1 LIFRKIDLSLEEEIT
16 FQGHKN
22 ILSLHSRT
30 IEITKDANLTNK
42 GDCIVGVSANK
53 ACVDLD
59 ISLKQKLRK
68 SGTVVKI
75 GIIVEPYEFNLAGFG
90 NNNLEI
96 THKHDIVLR
105 KSNYVDSRTLI
116 VSCDKSAIDIPR
128 YLINALTN
136 SEAKGI
142 LTIKIE

>member
-1 LIFRKIDLSLEEEIT
+1 MEEEIR

-30 IEITKDANLTNK
+30 IEITKDSVLTKN

-53 ACVDLD
+53 ACDDLD
-59 ISLKQKLRK
+59 PALKQKLRT
-68 SGTVVKI
+68 SDTVVKV
-75 GIIVEPYEFNLAGFG
+75 GIIVEPYEFNILGLG
-90 NNNLEI
+90 NNHLQV
-96 THKHDIVLR
+96 THRHDIVLR

-128 YLINALTN
+128 YLIKALTDP
-136 SEAKGI
+136 ETKG
-142 LTIKIE
+142 LLRVRLE

>member
-1 LIFRKIDLSLEEEIT
+1 MEEEII

-30 IEITKDANLTNK
+30 IEITKDSVLTKN

-53 ACVDLD
+53 ACDDLD
-59 ISLKQKLRK
+59 PAVKQKLRT
-68 SGTVVKI
+68 SDTVVKI
-75 GIIVEPYEFNLAGFG
+75 GIIVEPYEFNILGLG
-90 NNNLEI
+90 NNHLQV

-105 KSNYVDSRTLI
+105 KSNYVDPRTLI

-128 YLINALTN
+128 YLIKALTDP
-136 SEAKGI
+136 ETKG
-142 LTIKIE
+142 LLRVRLE

>member
-1 LIFRKIDLSLEEEIT
+1 MEEEIT

-30 IEITKDANLTNK
+30 IEITKDSKLTKK

-53 ACVDLD
+53 ACEDLD
-59 ISLKQKLRK
+59 PALRQKLRT
-68 SGTVVKI
+68 SDTVVKI
-75 GIIVEPYEFNLAGFG
+75 GIIVEPYEFNISGFG
-90 NNNLEI
+90 NNHLEV

-116 VSCDKSAIDIPR
+116 VSCNKSAIDIPR
-128 YLINALTN
+128 YLIKALN
-136 SEAKGI
+136 DPEAKG
-142 LTIKIE
+142 LLRVKLE

>member
-1 LIFRKIDLSLEEEIT
+1 MEEEII

-30 IEITKDANLTNK
+30 IEITKDSVLTKN

-53 ACVDLD
+53 ACDDLD
-59 ISLKQKLRK
+59 PAVKQKLRT
-68 SGTVVKI
+68 SDTVVKI
-75 GIIVEPYEFNLAGFG
+75 GIIVEPYEFNIMGLG
-90 NNNLEI
+90 NNYLQV

-105 KSNYVDSRTLI
+105 KSNYVDPRTLI

-128 YLINALTN
+128 YLIKALTDP
-136 SEAKGI
+136 ETKG
-142 LTIKIE
+142 LLRVRLE

>member
-1 LIFRKIDLSLEEEIT
+1 MEEEIT

-30 IEITKDANLTNK
+30 IEITKDSDLTKK

-53 ACVDLD
+53 ACDDLN
-59 ISLKQKLRK
+59 ISLKQKLRTT
-68 SGTVVKI
+68 GTVVKI
-75 GIIVEPYEFNLAGFG
+75 GFIVEPFEFKLAGFG
-90 NNNLEI
+90 NDNLEI
-96 THKHDIVLR
+96 THKHDVVLR
-105 KSNYVDSRTLI
+105 KSNYVDSRTLSI
-116 VSCDKSAIDIPR
+116 SCDKSAIDIPR
-128 YLINALTN
+128 YLINSLTN

>member
-1 LIFRKIDLSLEEEIT
+1 LEEEIT

-30 IEITKDANLTNK
+30 IEITKDSVLTKN

-53 ACVDLD
+53 ACDDLD
-59 ISLKQKLRK
+59 PALKQKLRT
-68 SGTVVKI
+68 SDTVVKI
-75 GIIVEPYEFNLAGFG
+75 GIIVEPYEFNILGLG
-90 NNNLEI
+90 NNNLQV

-128 YLINALTN
+128 YLIKALTDP
-136 SEAKGI
+136 ETKG
-142 LTIKIE
+142 LLRVRLE

>member
-1 LIFRKIDLSLEEEIT
+1 MEEEIT

-30 IEITKDANLTNK
+30 IEITKDSVLTKN

-53 ACVDLD
+53 ACDDLD
-59 ISLKQKLRK
+59 PALKQKLRT
-68 SGTVVKI
+68 SDTVVKV
-75 GIIVEPYEFNLAGFG
+75 GIIVEPYEFNILGLG
-90 NNNLEI
+90 NNNLQV
-96 THKHDIVLR
+96 THKHDIILR

-128 YLINALTN
+128 YLIKALSDPET
-136 SEAKGI
+136 KG
-142 LTIKIE
+142 LLRVRLE

>member
-1 LIFRKIDLSLEEEIT
+1 MEEEIT

-30 IEITKDANLTNK
+30 IEITKDSVLTKN

-53 ACVDLD
+53 ACDDLD
-59 ISLKQKLRK
+59 PALKQKLRT
-68 SGTVVKI
+68 SDTVVKV
-75 GIIVEPYEFNLAGFG
+75 GIIVEPYEFNILGLG
-90 NNNLEI
+90 NNHLQV
-96 THKHDIVLR
+96 THRHDIVLR

-128 YLINALTN
+128 YLIKALSDPET
-136 SEAKGI
+136 KG
-142 LTIKIE
+142 LLRVRLE

>member
-1 LIFRKIDLSLEEEIT
+1 LEEEIT

-30 IEITKDANLTNK
+30 IEITKDSMLTKN

-53 ACVDLD
+53 ACDDLD
-59 ISLKQKLRK
+59 PALKQKLRT
-68 SGTVVKI
+68 SDTVVKI
-75 GIIVEPYEFNLAGFG
+75 GIIVEPYEFNILGLG
-90 NNNLEI
+90 NNNLQV

-128 YLINALTN
+128 YLIKALTDP
-136 SEAKGI
+136 ETKG
-142 LTIKIE
+142 LLRVRLE

>member
-1 LIFRKIDLSLEEEIT
+1 LEEEII

-30 IEITKDANLTNK
+30 IEITKDSVLTKN

-53 ACVDLD
+53 ACDDLD
-59 ISLKQKLRK
+59 PALKQK
-68 SGTVVKI
+68 
-75 GIIVEPYEFNLAGFG
+75 FNILGLG
-90 NNNLEI
+90 NNHLQV

-105 KSNYVDSRTLI
+105 KSNYVDPRTLI

-128 YLINALTN
+128 YLIKALTDP
-136 SEAKGI
+136 ETKG
-142 LTIKIE
+142 LLRVRLE